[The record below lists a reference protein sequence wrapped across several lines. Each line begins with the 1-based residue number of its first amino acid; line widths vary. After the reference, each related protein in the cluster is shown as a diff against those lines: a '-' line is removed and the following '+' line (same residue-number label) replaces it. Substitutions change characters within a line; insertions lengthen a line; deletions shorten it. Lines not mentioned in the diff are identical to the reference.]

1 MSLSLLFRNNTAPK
15 HQKQKTK
22 QKQNKQ
28 MTKKFQ
34 NEIEIFLSFERF
46 DVFQ

>member
-1 MSLSLLFRNNTAPK
+1 MSLSLLFHNNTVPK

-28 MTKKFQ
+28 MTTKFQ

-46 DVFQ
+46 EVFQ